1 MRELP
6 TLEAARDLDL
16 ADPLSRFRER
26 FHLPQHEG
34 KDTMYFTGNSLG
46 LQPKA
51 AQEALQVELED
62 WATYGVEG
70 HFQGRNPWVSYH
82 ERFADGLCHLTG
94 AQPHE
99 VVAMNG
105 LTVNLHL
112 LLISFYQPE
121 GARRK
126 MLCEAK
132 AFPSDRYALCSQI
145 RLHGGNPDTDLIE
158 VSPRDGEHLLRTEDV
173 LAAIADAGDELACV
187 MIGGV
192 NYYTGQLHDMKSIA
206 DAAHQVGATCG
217 FDLAHA
223 MGNVPLELHNWNVDF
238 ACWCSYKYL
247 NSGPGAVSGV
257 FIHDRHVRD
266 AQGRGTARRRLEGWW
281 GHDAESRFK
290 MDPEFVP
297 MPSAEAW
304 QTSNAPVLNMAVHKV
319 ALDLFVEAG
328 MPALR
333 ERSVR
338 LTSCLEDLV
347 HIVAERTGVNLE
359 ILTPSDVSDR
369 GCQLSVVAHGYG
381 RSLFDHLMAHGVVV
395 DWREPAV
402 IRMAPVPLYNSFEDL
417 VRFAH
422 VLEAGLRKLGHAG

>member
-1 MRELP
+1 MKELP
-6 TLEAARDLDL
+6 TLEAARELDS
-16 ADPLSRFRER
+16 ADPLSRFRSR
-26 FHLPQHEG
+26 FHIPQHDG
-34 KDTMYFTGNSLG
+34 ADAMYFTGNSLG
-46 LQPKA
+46 LQPKDAKA
-51 AQEALQVELED
+51 ALEVELDD
-62 WATYGVEG
+62 WAKWGVEG
-70 HFQGRNPWVSYH
+70 HFQGQNPWVSYH
-82 ERFADGLCHLTG
+82 ERFVEGLCHLTG

-112 LLISFYQPE
+112 LLISFYQPQ
-121 GARRK
+121 GQRRK
-126 MLCEAK
+126 LLCEAK

-145 RLHGGNPDTDLIE
+145 KLHGGNPEEDLIE
-158 VSPRDGEHLLRTEDV
+158 LAPREGEHLLRTEDV
-173 LAAIADAGDELACV
+173 LVAIAEAGDTLATV

-192 NYYTGQLHDMKSIA
+192 NYYTGQLHDMQAIA
-206 DAAHQVGATCG
+206 EAAHKVGATCG

-223 MGNVPLELHNWNVDF
+223 MGNAPLHLHDWGVDF

-257 FIHDRHVRD
+257 FIHERHVRD
-266 AQGRGTARRRLEGWW
+266 ANGHGSAMRRLEGWW
-281 GHDAESRFK
+281 GHDAERRFR

-304 QTSNAPVLNMAVHKV
+304 QMSNAPVLNMAVHKV
-319 ALDLFVEAG
+319 ALDLFVEAT

-333 ERSVR
+333 ERSLR
-338 LTSCLEDLV
+338 LTNFLQDLV
-347 HIVAERTGVNLE
+347 QIVAERTGAPLE
-359 ILTPSDVSDR
+359 ILTPTDPSAR

-381 RSLFDHLMAHGVVV
+381 RTLFDHLMDHGVVV

-417 VRFAH
+417 VRFSL
-422 VLEAGLRKLGHAG
+422 VLETGLRQLASRP

>member
-6 TLEAARDLDL
+6 TLEAARNLDS

-26 FHLPQHEG
+26 FHIPQHSG
-34 KDTMYFTGNSLG
+34 ADAMYFTGNSLG

-51 AQEALQVELED
+51 AREALEVELED
-62 WATYGVEG
+62 WARLGVEG

-82 ERFADGLCHLTG
+82 ERFVEGLCHLTG

-112 LLISFYQPE
+112 LLISFYQPK
-121 GARRK
+121 GQRRK
-126 MLCEAK
+126 LLCEAK

-145 RLHGGNPDTDLIE
+145 KLHGGDPEEDLIE
-158 VSPRDGEHLLRTEDV
+158 LAPREGEHLLRTEDV
-173 LAAIADAGDELACV
+173 LAAIAEAGDSLATV
-187 MIGGV
+187 MMGGV
-192 NYYTGQLHDMKSIA
+192 NYYTGQLHDMQAIA
-206 DAAHQVGATCG
+206 EAAHKVGATCG

-223 MGNVPLELHNWNVDF
+223 MGNAPLRLHDWGVDF

-257 FIHDRHVRD
+257 FIHERHVRD
-266 AQGRGTARRRLEGWW
+266 ADGQGTAMRRLEGWW
-281 GHDAESRFK
+281 GHDAESRFR

-304 QTSNAPVLNMAVHKV
+304 QMSNAPVLNMAVHKV
-319 ALDLFVEAG
+319 ALDLFVEAT

-333 ERSVR
+333 ERSLR
-338 LTSCLEDLV
+338 LTAYLQDLV
-347 HIVAERTGVNLE
+347 QTVAERTGAHLE
-359 ILTPSDVSDR
+359 ILTPTDPSAC

-381 RSLFDHLMAHGVVV
+381 RSLFDHLMDHGVVV

-417 VRFAH
+417 VRFSL
-422 VLEAGLRKLGHAG
+422 VLETGLRQLASRP